1 MPRMARFVVPGNPFH
16 ITHRGNN
23 KQIIFQTDEDR
34 RRYLYWFEEAKQ
46 KYGMRVISYCLMDN
60 HVHFIA
66 LADNELSF
74 ARTIN
79 TVHMRYAQYFNQK
92 NDRVGH
98 LWQGRFYSC
107 ILDNPHLLAA
117 VRYVER
123 NPVRAAMVIK
133 PWEWIWSSACE
144 HIEPKKTGIISLEK
158 MSDFMHLSSWREY
171 VDNDDRPDDLLEIR
185 KQTFSLRA
193 WAEDSFKEMIENK
206 YGIQFKSNPKGR
218 PKKIG
223 TSPIYLMGDVPIF

>member
-1 MPRMARFVVPGNPFH
+1 MPRVARFVIPGYPFH

-23 KQIIFQTDEDR
+23 KQEIFQTDEDR

-46 KYGMRVISYCLMDN
+46 KYGMRIISYCLMSN

-66 LADNELSF
+66 LAENELSF
-74 ARTIN
+74 AKTIN

-98 LWQGRFYSC
+98 LWQGRYYSC
-107 ILDNPHLLAA
+107 ILDNAHLLAA

-123 NPVRAAMVIK
+123 NPVRTVMVAK
-133 PWEWIWSSACE
+133 PWEWAWSSTRE
-144 HIEPKKTGIISLEK
+144 HLGLEKQGIISLE
-158 MSDFMHLSSWREY
+158 SIYSYVSVSSWQEY
-171 VDNDDRPDDLLEIR
+171 IDIDDRPEDLLEIR

-193 WAEDSFKEMIENK
+193 WAEDGFKEFIEEK
-206 YGIQFKSNPKGR
+206 YGVQFKFNPKGR
-218 PKKIG
+218 PKLEKIG
-223 TSPIYLMGDVPIF
+223 TSPSY